1 MKYAPALF
9 GLAALVAWEA
19 AVRITRVP
27 SYLVPG
33 PSAIIAAFVAD
44 PSGLLSSLAS
54 TLLVTF
60 SALFVAALGTLPL
73 NARDVVSRRPP

>member
-19 AVRITRVP
+19 AVRIAQVP
-27 SYLVPG
+27 AYLVPG
-33 PSAIIAAFVAD
+33 PSAIIGAFVAD

-54 TLLVTF
+54 TRL
-60 SALFVAALGTLPL
+60 
-73 NARDVVSRRPP
+73 